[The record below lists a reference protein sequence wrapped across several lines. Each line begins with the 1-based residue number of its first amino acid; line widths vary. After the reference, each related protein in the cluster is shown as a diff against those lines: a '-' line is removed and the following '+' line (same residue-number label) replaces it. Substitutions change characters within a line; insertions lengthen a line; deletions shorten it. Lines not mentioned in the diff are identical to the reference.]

1 MQISDLSG
9 EQQQQLA
16 MQEGATTPEDMI
28 TVLKMLAEDPENLAR
43 ALSMM
48 GLDVSPEEVQQA
60 AAWMDQSAATSASM
74 PPEGEQAEGD
84 VASAAAGVDD
94 SGAPPES
101 APAAP
106 IPDDEVAE
114 GEAAPAPVEGEEA
127 MPPRG
132 SAPPMPNMDDVVTQ
146 SVMQGAP
153 GPAPQ
158 MRGAANF
165 GKMKGPA
172 GLKQSRSGAPSSGQ
186 DARIMALMQGKNKR
200 AK

>member
-16 MQEGATTPEDMI
+16 MQEGATTPEGMI
-28 TVLKMLAEDPENLAR
+28 MVLKTLAEDPENLAR

-60 AAWMDQSAATSASM
+60 AAWMDQSAGASAGM
-74 PPEGEQAEGD
+74 PAESEQSEGE
-84 VASAAAGVDD
+84 ASAAADVDD
-94 SGAPPES
+94 SGAPPDTAS
-101 APAAP
+101 AAP
-106 IPDDEVAE
+106 IEDEAAEAAPDVEPVAE
-114 GEAAPAPVEGEEA
+114 GEAP

-132 SAPPMPNMDDVVTQ
+132 GPQQPSMDDVVSA

-158 MRGAANF
+158 MRGTPNF
-165 GKMKGPA
+165 SKMKGPA
-172 GLKQSRSGAPSSGQ
+172 GLKQPRAGAPSQGQ
-186 DARIMALMQGKNKR
+186 DAALMKLLQAKR
-200 AK
+200 AR